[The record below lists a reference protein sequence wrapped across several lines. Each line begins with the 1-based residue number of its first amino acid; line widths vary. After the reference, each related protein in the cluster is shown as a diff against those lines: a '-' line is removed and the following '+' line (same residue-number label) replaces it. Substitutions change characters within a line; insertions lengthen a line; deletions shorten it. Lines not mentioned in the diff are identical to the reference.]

1 MELAT
6 SWTWLA
12 ALLLALLA
20 AFLWQSELLKDMNMY
35 GQIIHRTA
43 DDSYVI
49 TKNGMP
55 YHVYP
60 CAAEFAEEWDA
71 VFAYAEAHPEC
82 VTEEK
87 PYVPTLEEL
96 KIAKKA
102 RIDAETSA
110 AIASGFDYAVG
121 GVTYHFSYALDD
133 QQNFSDA
140 ANVCI
145 MKQAG
150 MPGLPDSVMWNAYTV
165 PDNELERL
173 TFDAPGFLAL
183 YAGGAMKHKNETMQR
198 GGERKAA
205 VEAATT
211 AEEIEAA

>member
-1 MELAT
+1 M
-6 SWTWLA
+6 S
-12 ALLLALLA
+12 
-20 AFLWQSELLKDMNMY
+20 Y
-35 GQIIHRTA
+35 GTITYRSR

-49 TKNGMP
+49 MKNGVP

-60 CAAEFAEEWDA
+60 CRAEFAALWDD
-71 VFAYAEAHPEC
+71 VDAYAEAHPEC
-82 VTEEK
+82 VTEEQ
-87 PYVPTLEEL
+87 PYIVTLEDIKRNKL
-96 KIAKKA
+96 A

-110 AIASGFDYAVG
+110 SILAGFDYAVDG
-121 GVTYHFSYALDD
+121 TAYHFSYALDD
-133 QQNFSDA
+133 QQNFSDT
-140 ANVCI
+140 ANICL

-150 MPGLPDSVMWNAYTV
+150 MPGLPDAVTWNGYTV
-165 PDNELERL
+165 PGKDLVRL

-211 AEEIEAA
+211 SEEVEAA

>member
-1 MELAT
+1 MT
-6 SWTWLA
+6 
-12 ALLLALLA
+12 
-20 AFLWQSELLKDMNMY
+20 DY
-35 GQIIHRTA
+35 RQIIHRTF

-60 CAAEFAEEWDA
+60 YAAEFAEEWDE

-96 KIAKKA
+96 KAAKKA

-121 GVTYHFSYALDD
+121 GVTYHFSYDTFD
-133 QQNFSDA
+133 QQNFADT
-140 ANVCI
+140 ANVCL
-145 MKQAG
+145 MKQSG
-150 MPGLPDSVMWNAYTV
+150 MPGLPESVTWNAYTV
-165 PDNELERL
+165 PGGELERL
-173 TFDAPGFLAL
+173 TFDASGFLAL
-183 YAGGAMKHKNETMQR
+183 YAGGAMKHKNEAMQR

-211 AEEIEAA
+211 AEEVEAV

>member
-1 MELAT
+1 MIDF
-6 SWTWLA
+6 S
-12 ALLLALLA
+12 
-20 AFLWQSELLKDMNMY
+20 
-35 GQIIHRTA
+35 QIIHRTF

-60 CAAEFAEEWDA
+60 YSAEFAEEWDEA
-71 VFAYAEAHPEC
+71 FAYAEAHPEC

-133 QQNFSDA
+133 QQNFSDT

-183 YAGGAMKHKNETMQR
+183 YAGGAMKHKNGTMQR
-198 GGERKAA
+198 GGERKAV

-211 AEEIEAA
+211 PEEVEAA

>member
-1 MELAT
+1 MDY
-6 SWTWLA
+6 SH
-12 ALLLALLA
+12 
-20 AFLWQSELLKDMNMY
+20 
-35 GQIIHRTA
+35 IIHRIF

-60 CAAEFAEEWDA
+60 YAAEFAEEWDA

-133 QQNFSDA
+133 QQNFSDT

-145 MKQAG
+145 MKQVG

-165 PDNELERL
+165 PGNELVRL
-173 TFDAPGFLAL
+173 TFDASGFLAL
-183 YAGGAMKHKNETMQR
+183 YAGGAMKHKNEMMQR

-205 VEAATT
+205 VEVATAA
-211 AEEIEAA
+211 AVEVVGAASNPPPRIVGV

>member
-1 MELAT
+1 M
-6 SWTWLA
+6 SY
-12 ALLLALLA
+12 
-20 AFLWQSELLKDMNMY
+20 K
-35 GQIIHRTA
+35 IVHRTA

-60 CAAEFAEEWDA
+60 YAAEFAQEWDEA
-71 VFAYAEAHPEC
+71 FAYAEAHPEC

-87 PYVPTLEEL
+87 PYVPTLDEL
-96 KIAKKA
+96 KAAKKA

-121 GVTYHFSYALDD
+121 GVTYHFSYDAFD
-133 QQNFSDA
+133 QQNFADTAS
-140 ANVCI
+140 VCL
-145 MKQAG
+145 MKQSG
-150 MPGLPDSVMWNAYTV
+150 MPGLPDSVTWNVYT
-165 PDNELERL
+165 PGGELERL
-173 TFDAPGFLAL
+173 TFDLSGFLAL

-211 AEEIEAA
+211 AEEVEAA

>member
-1 MELAT
+1 MIDY
-6 SWTWLA
+6 S
-12 ALLLALLA
+12 
-20 AFLWQSELLKDMNMY
+20 N
-35 GQIIHRTA
+35 IIHRVF

-60 CAAEFAEEWDA
+60 YAAEFAEEWDE

-87 PYVPTLEEL
+87 NYVPTLEEL
-96 KIAKKA
+96 KTAKKSQ
-102 RIDAETSA
+102 IDAETSA
-110 AIASGFDYAVG
+110 AIAAGFDYAVD
-121 GVTYHFSYALDD
+121 GVAYHFSYDAFD
-133 QQNFSDA
+133 QQNFSDT
-140 ANVCI
+140 ANVCL
-145 MKQAG
+145 MKQSG
-150 MPGLPDSVMWNAYTV
+150 MRGLPESVTWNAYRV
-165 PDNELERL
+165 PGGELERL

-205 VEAATT
+205 VEAAAT
-211 AEEIEAA
+211 AEEVEAA

>member
-1 MELAT
+1 MIDF
-6 SWTWLA
+6 S
-12 ALLLALLA
+12 
-20 AFLWQSELLKDMNMY
+20 
-35 GQIIHRTA
+35 QIIHRTF

-49 TKNGMP
+49 MKNGKP

-60 CAAEFAEEWDA
+60 YAAEFAEEWDA

-102 RIDAETSA
+102 RTDAETSA

-121 GVTYHFSYALDD
+121 GVTYHFSYDAFD
-133 QQNFSDA
+133 QQNFADT
-140 ANVCI
+140 ANVCL
-145 MKQAG
+145 MKQSG
-150 MPGLPDSVMWNAYTV
+150 MPGLPDSVTWNAYT
-165 PDNELERL
+165 PGGELERL
-173 TFDAPGFLAL
+173 TFDASGFLAL
-183 YAGGAMKHKNETMQR
+183 YAGGAMKHKNEMMQR

-211 AEEIEAA
+211 AEEVEAA